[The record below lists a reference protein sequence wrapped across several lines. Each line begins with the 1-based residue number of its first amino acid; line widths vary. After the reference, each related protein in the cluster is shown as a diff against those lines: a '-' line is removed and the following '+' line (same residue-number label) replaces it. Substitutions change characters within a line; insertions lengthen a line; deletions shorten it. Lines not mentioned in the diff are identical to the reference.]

1 MWVLF
6 QHIESGGLQVRT
18 SISCS
23 AVVFAH
29 NVRLFI
35 FIDDIGFKICMIEV
49 STCLLCQSCCFFF
62 LNIYITAFLLYDA
75 ALGWT
80 HRVYRWF
87 SAGCTCYCNYSGFFK
102 VFVRTVCC
110 KDHTYTS
117 L

>member
-35 FIDDIGFKICMIEV
+35 FIDDIGFRICMIEV
-49 STCLLCQSCCFFF
+49 STCLLCQSCCCCFF
-62 LNIYITAFLLYDA
+62 LKIYIYNGIL
-75 ALGWT
+75 
-80 HRVYRWF
+80 V
-87 SAGCTCYCNYSGFFK
+87 
-102 VFVRTVCC
+102 V
-110 KDHTYTS
+110 
-117 L
+117 